1 MKTAAGKRALLMA
14 VLAILGLQVAPLI
27 FEEKLIYFPYRAHE
41 MTPADLG
48 LAFEEVTLQTGD
60 GVRLHGWFL
69 PVRDARRTVL
79 VCHGNA
85 GNISHR
91 LDRVLLLQAKLG
103 LSVFLFDY
111 RGYGKSEGSPNE
123 EGTYSDGRAAY
134 QYLADRGLA
143 PDQIVLFGESLGAA
157 IAVQLALERPAAALV
172 LEAPFSSIRDMAAAA
187 YPFLPLG
194 RLVRT
199 RYDNLAK
206 IPSIEVPLLILHGT
220 RDRIVPFAQGES
232 LFRAAPEPKRFWAIA
247 GADHNDTFLAGG
259 EDYWLAWEDFLSSL

>member
-1 MKTAAGKRALLMA
+1 MKTAGAKRPVLIA
-14 VLAILGLQVAPLI
+14 VVAILGLQVAPLI
-27 FEEKLIYFPYRAHE
+27 FEEKLIYFPYRAHDL
-41 MTPADLG
+41 TPADLG
-48 LAFEEVTLQTGD
+48 LAFDEVAIRAGD

-69 PVRDARRTVL
+69 PVPEARRTVL

-91 LDRVLLLQAKLG
+91 LDRTLLLQAKLG

-134 QYLADRGLA
+134 QYLIDRGLD
-143 PDQIVLFGESLGAA
+143 PDEIVLFGESLGAS
-157 IAVQLALERPAAALV
+157 IAVQLALEKPAAALV

-194 RLVRT
+194 RLART

-206 IPSIEVPLLILHGT
+206 IPSIDVPLLVFHGT
-220 RDRIVPFAQGES
+220 HDRVVPFAQGER
-232 LFRAAPEPKRFWAIA
+232 LFDAAPEPKRFYAISGA
-247 GADHNDTFLAGG
+247 GHNDTFLVGG
-259 EDYWLAWEDFLSSL
+259 DGYWAAWKVFLSSL

>member
-1 MKTAAGKRALLMA
+1 MKTAGAKRPLLVA

-41 MTPADLG
+41 LTPSDLG
-48 LAFEEVTLQTGD
+48 LAFEEVSLQTED

-69 PVRDARRTVL
+69 PVPDARRTVL

-91 LDRVLLLQAKLG
+91 LDRALLLQAKLKV
-103 LSVFLFDY
+103 SVFLFDY

-134 QYLADRGLA
+134 QFLDDRGLV

-187 YPFLPLG
+187 YPFLPLA
-194 RLVRT
+194 RLART

-220 RDRIVPFAQGES
+220 RDRIVPFVQSER
-232 LFRAAPEPKRFWAIA
+232 LYEAAPHPKRFFAIP
-247 GADHNDTFLAGG
+247 GADHNDTFLTGG
-259 EDYWLAWEDFLSSL
+259 GDYWAAWEDLLTSL